1 MLAKSKLNSIE
12 TLIPQTL
19 IDLKTIH
26 QEFKT
31 IIDEKENYDNMKED
45 NRMMEYSGELNEKWP
60 KYLQQKNYK

>member
-31 IIDEKENYDNMKED
+31 IIDEKENYDNMKDD
-45 NRMMEYSGELNEKWP
+45 NRMRGSSDKLNEKWP
-60 KYLQQKNYK
+60 KY